1 MGKNAKNAT
10 FFSKERKR
18 TQECCILLKRTGAQ
32 PWYRYICWTNFL
44 NSQYR
49 YFFWANFLNS
59 QYRYSY
65 IFKSL
70 ESGAYQQYNNIF
82 DNVVV
87 VATLS
92 LCSSLEPNN
101 VLTTFRPKIFFINCT
116 VYVKITEWRNF
127 TFSFYIQYSMY
138 IVHTSIYQ
146 KPWEEN
152 LNLKKRPYYDWST

>member
-32 PWYRYICWTNFL
+32 PWYRYICWT
-44 NSQYR
+44 
-49 YFFWANFLNS
+49 NFLNS

-127 TFSFYIQYSMY
+127 TFSFYIQVQY
-138 IVHTSIYQ
+138 VHTSIYQ

-152 LNLKKRPYYDWST
+152 LNLKKRPYYYWST